1 MVVSSPRC
9 IFKFEVG
16 VMNEG
21 KQNSQC
27 PKVNACATQTHGKH
41 PGSVGVKRARAF
53 KATSKL

>member
-1 MVVSSPRC
+1 MVLSSPRC

-41 PGSVGVKRARAF
+41 PGSVGVKRA
-53 KATSKL
+53 